1 MHWILQENLFKES
14 EWENLVGALERFN
27 LPYSVHKVVP
37 FVGELIPEVHNE
49 SGTKVICFGS
59 YSLRHAAK
67 KNGWTPGVYDL
78 FDQNFE
84 VQKLHWGDMLLNYSA
99 TVMPLRD
106 ANIPWDLPAF
116 IRPIDDSKYF
126 AGRVFE
132 AGEWN
137 TWANSIVD
145 GADYGNG
152 LTPDTK
158 VQICRPTNIIA
169 EWRYWIVDQK
179 IITRS
184 LYKRGGK
191 VIYSNKDWDI
201 PREADWFATTV
212 LKTDLTSGV
221 RGITLEASNSGW
233 RPADAFVL
241 DICQTADGFKIVEIN
256 TINSAGFY
264 AANITDLVLALEELN
279 K

>member
-84 VQKLHWGDMLLNYSA
+84 VQKKHWAHHLLNY
-99 TVMPLRD
+99 TCEVVPLRTARILND
-106 ANIPWDLPAF
+106 AF

-126 AGRVFE
+126 AGRVFD
-132 AGEWN
+132 ADEWN
-137 TWANSIVD
+137 NWAQTIVD

-158 VQICRPTNIIA
+158 VQICQPTKIIA
-169 EWRYWIVDQK
+169 EYRYWIVDQRVV
-179 IITRS
+179 TRS

-191 VIYSNKDWDI
+191 VIYSSKDWDI
-201 PREADWFATTV
+201 PRAVDQFVNWVLCYDAATM
-212 LKTDLTSGV
+212 GV
-221 RGITLEASNSGW
+221 SDIAPIGNAYGW

-241 DICQTADGFKIVEIN
+241 DVCEVAGGGHRIVEIN

-264 AANITDLVLALEELN
+264 AGNVTELVLALEHLN
-279 K
+279 R